1 MRRAW
6 LASLLVVGACYL
18 RSAPRPP
25 PSCADA
31 AAQVHA
37 LLTPRPRA
45 VPTREAFARRCQA
58 DGWSVEVRACVVAT
72 RSLRHPRRCK
82 ARLTAEQRTA
92 LDRELALID
101 ATAQAPAL
109 QACTD
114 YGALIERLGTCR
126 GIAPAARAALEQ
138 GYREIAQAVARARTA
153 SPALESQCRAMLDS
167 LRLAA
172 VPLCGW

>member
-1 MRRAW
+1 VRLAW
-6 LASLLVVGACYL
+6 LLVVAACHLGAA
-18 RSAPRPP
+18 SPPP

-45 VPTREAFARRCQA
+45 TPTRDAFARRCQA
-58 DGWSVEVRACVVAT
+58 DGWSAEVRSCVVAT

-82 ARLTAEQRTA
+82 ARLTTEQRAA
-92 LDRELALID
+92 LDRELAMID
-101 ATAQAPAL
+101 ATVEAPAM

-114 YGALIERLGTCR
+114 YGALIERLDTCR

-138 GYREIAQAVARARTA
+138 GYREIAQEVVRARNG
-153 SPALESQCRAMLDS
+153 SPALEAQCRAMLDS
-167 LRLAA
+167 LRGAA
-172 VPLCGW
+172 APLCGW